1 MTLKKSIFIAIV
13 LFFVACGNKQRVNV
27 EIADI
32 VLSALYDK
40 VVSMDYANISLS
52 QVDSLIDVYASVG
65 DDRRE
70 AVGRLIKGAK
80 LYSIND
86 DFGAID
92 ELKIAEQN
100 IANRSVNINK
110 TIDLRQRNIGIIHAY
125 HLVV

>member
-86 DFGAID
+86 DSGAID

-100 IANRSVNINK
+100 IANEDEMAGRLYYYLSRVLSVDNPY
-110 TIDLRQRNIGIIHAY
+110 QSS
-125 HLVV
+125 